1 MSEQENITSEGRT
14 GLALAPVLYEEAENF
29 PKAVLRRRFEKKS
42 SSSSSRILS
51 QRISQLGF
59 LMENKD
65 HVSSSES
72 TGVPYD
78 TAGKEGPSAA
88 QCTTEEPGGRS
99 RPPTVKT
106 SALAEKT
113 SAITVRT
120 SATAE
125 KITPAKKINP
135 PTEKNSSPTVKTSTL
150 AEKTSPQTRKITTVS
165 TKTTVTEKSSS
176 LSAKP
181 TSPTGKPS
189 AEITPTPTEEPT
201 PSTEKTTTPTEAPTP
216 PTEKTTTP
224 TEAPTPPTEK
234 TTTPTEAPTPPTE
247 KTTTPTEAPTPP
259 TEKTTT
265 PTDAPTTPTEKTT
278 TPTEAPTTP
287 TEKTTTQNE
296 KPPTSSETPT
306 TLTEETSVLNEKPST
321 ETLQEITPDILTA
334 VPPIT
339 EGTIPAAEKNSVQL
353 EETANELSEVTG
365 TQKQKEDII
374 TPKKSTPQAA
384 VDETSTPQAEES
396 TDPELTSPQLSPE
409 ISDLSSGLEV
419 ISPTGSEEPVKK
431 RPLDISEVT
440 SVPEI
445 MELPSILDKTEESSQ
460 EFTEVMSTVEFT
472 EQCNT
477 PAITQ
482 SPSGQQAAKESDG
495 PQITEEMSN
504 QQVTEV
510 TKEPSLPVEKTSP
523 PEIPNI
529 TSPPEST
536 KTTSNLESFEVASDL
551 VAANVTSVPET
562 EMKTRPVEILA
573 SVEMEHRAPCPTTSS
588 VDTELMHIS
597 LPPADSSEPSG
608 TPALIQLPSV
618 MDLLLWK
625 DVHSSSLVLLVLLLL
640 LVSLCVFSIISV
652 ISNTA
657 LALLSLSITL
667 RVYRGVTNALSKS
680 RDTTHPFSVY
690 LQMEVFVSPAEVEKH
705 SERILNVINRAITEL
720 RRLFLVEDLIDSL
733 KCVVLLWFLTR
744 IGSWF
749 NGLTLII
756 LGEKRYPHMPM
767 LGDIILTLVLLCIP
781 TALLGAFSLPIT
793 YHNHQA
799 QVDQLVFSL
808 HREIQDVLSRIQEK
822 IPGAKKKPQ

>member
-756 LGEKRYPHMPM
+756 L
-767 LGDIILTLVLLCIP
+767 
-781 TALLGAFSLPIT
+781 ALLGAFSLPIT